1 MIAMIM
7 VCLFGLAQ
15 TRVVAAQSIVRGYV
29 VDSVGAG
36 PIGGATISAVTS
48 RQTATTDRFGKFA
61 IRVASFPDTLRVAF
75 IGRRPTAVAL
85 AAMPAAPLRI
95 ALAAAPV
102 VLSDVI
108 AITSPTTADP
118 ALSTLGHWQ
127 LPLDAIRVAPPAV
140 EPDVY
145 RALALVPAVNFSS
158 PLSARPLIRGYGA
171 GESISRIDGF
181 EVINL
186 YHLGRI
192 FSAFPAEATE
202 QVSVTAAPQASLT
215 GGTLDGVIDV
225 TGRVGPQGAVHGGG
239 ALSLASLSGWT
250 GGGTGL
256 RWFTAGRAVHVSAG
270 EVISDRSLPYDFQDF
285 YASLLVSA
293 AGQPRGRV
301 TAFASRDRLFD
312 GDLGSGMNWSNVLLG
327 ARGEVMSRENA
338 VIELSA
344 SATRFAEDVV
354 DLPARH
360 SRIDLQN
367 RFGRVSVTGSVR
379 SRWSGTEVSAG
390 VTGGYR
396 SIGNDITPRE
406 GNEFP
411 STSLDTRSLEVSAYA
426 ELSHA
431 VGAGTAQIG
440 TRVDRADKV
449 AVWQPRIRFA
459 RPLSSSLSLGLGV
472 GRNAQLYQLVS
483 DPQAEPDLAF
493 YDFWLSAGTNGV
505 PTAVVDHATAEIDL
519 SLERATGRL
528 SVFAARGRGLAE
540 LLPPTDDSQQP
551 GSNPFRFGKS
561 RTSGVEAQV
570 SLHGGNTRAN
580 SLTATYVLSWSE
592 RRWATEW
599 VPWAQERRHLA
610 RVFGQLELGPRWA
623 LVGAFE
629 AATGIPLTPVAS
641 VAIIGD
647 PDPGGG
653 GIDRNPTGGQPTYV
667 YAKENSSRG
676 RGTVRLDLAASY
688 AFRGP
693 GRSRWW
699 AGISVLNIGFGPV
712 APLVPNEATF
722 DAFGDELVGR
732 VTYKR
737 SFRLPAVPTLTLR
750 AEF

>member
-15 TRVVAAQSIVRGYV
+15 SRVVAAQSIVRGYV
-29 VDSVGAG
+29 IDSAGRGPIVGATVR
-36 PIGGATISAVTS
+36 AVISARTV
-48 RQTATTDRFGKFA
+48 TTDRFGAFA
-61 IRVASFPDTLRVAF
+61 IHVQGFPDTLGVAF
-75 IGRRPTAVAL
+75 IGRRPVAVAL
-85 AAMPAAPLRI
+85 TGLSATPLWI
-95 ALAAAPV
+95 ELAAAAV

-108 AITSPTTADP
+108 AVASPTTADP
-118 ALSTLGHWQ
+118 MLSTLGHWQ

-145 RALALVPAVNFSS
+145 RALALVPAVGFSS

-171 GESISRIDGF
+171 GESVSRIDGF

-225 TGRVGPQGAVHGGG
+225 TGRTGPQGPVHGGG
-239 ALSLASLSGWT
+239 ALSLASLSGWA

-256 RWFTAGRAVHVSAG
+256 RWLTAGRAVHVSAG
-270 EVISDRSLPYDFQDF
+270 EVVSDKSLPYDFQDF

-338 VIELSA
+338 VVELSA

-379 SRWSGTEVSAG
+379 TRWSGTDVSAG

-396 SIGNDITPRE
+396 SIGNEITPRA

-411 STSLDTRSLEVSAYA
+411 STNIDTRSLELAAYA
-426 ELSHA
+426 EVSRA
-431 VGAGTAQIG
+431 IGSGTAQIG
-440 TRVDRADKV
+440 SRIDRADKT
-449 AVWQPRIRFA
+449 AMWQPRIRFA
-459 RPLSSSLSLGLGV
+459 HPLSSALSIGLAV

-493 YDFWLSAGTNGV
+493 YDFWLSAGTDDV
-505 PTAVVDHATAEIDL
+505 PIAVVDHATAEIDL
-519 SLERATGRL
+519 SLDRATSRL
-528 SVFAARGRGLAE
+528 SVFASRGRGLAE
-540 LLPPTDDSQQP
+540 LLPSTDDSQQA
-551 GSNPFRFGKS
+551 GSNPFRYGRS
-561 RTSGVEAQV
+561 RTRGVEAQV
-570 SLHGGNTRAN
+570 SLHGGRTRAT
-580 SLTATYVLSWSE
+580 SLTAAYVLSWSE
-592 RRWATEW
+592 RRWSTEW
-599 VPWAQERRHLA
+599 VPWVQERRHLA
-610 RVFGQLELGPRWA
+610 RVFGQLELGSRWA
-623 LVGAFE
+623 VVGAFE

-647 PDPGGG
+647 PDPAGG
-653 GIDRNPTGGQPTYV
+653 GIDRNPTGGQPTYI
-667 YAKENSSRG
+667 YARENSSRG
-676 RGTVRLDLAASY
+676 RGTVRLDLGASY

-693 GRSRWW
+693 GSSRWW
-699 AGISVLNIGFGPV
+699 AGISVLNAGFGPV
-712 APLVPNEATF
+712 APLVPREATF
-722 DAFGDELVGR
+722 DTFGDELQGR